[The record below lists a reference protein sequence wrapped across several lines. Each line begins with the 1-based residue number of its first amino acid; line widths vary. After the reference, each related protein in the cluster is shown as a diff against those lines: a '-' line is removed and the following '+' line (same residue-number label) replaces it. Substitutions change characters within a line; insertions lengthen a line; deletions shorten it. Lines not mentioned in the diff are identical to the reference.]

1 MYLMSNE
8 TLKNKV
14 IDLRKKG
21 KTYRQICDILKHHIP
36 KSTLSYWLKGVKLS
50 IIQKKEIRRQNLKH
64 LSKIRKIA
72 LVKKQALREKY
83 FQTILTQ
90 NKNLGFIAKD
100 CQVAKIMLVMLY
112 WCEGSKSGKG
122 ALTFGNSDPKIIE
135 LFLRL
140 MRQVYNID
148 ENKLRCTVQCRYGQN
163 ALELE
168 RFWRKI
174 TSIPKDKF
182 YPAVID
188 ERTKG
193 KPLKKK
199 NYKGVC
205 RIDCFSANIYH
216 ELTTIP
222 KVFE

>member
-1 MYLMSNE
+1 MNNE
-8 TLKNKV
+8 ILKNKA

-21 KTYRQICDILKHHIP
+21 KTYRQICDVLGCYIP
-36 KSTLSYWLKGVKLS
+36 KSTLSWWLRDIKLS
-50 IIQKKEIRRQNLKH
+50 FIQKEKIREQNLKH
-64 LSKIRKIA
+64 LTKIRKIA
-72 LVKKQALREKY
+72 LVKKQALRKKY
-83 FQTILTQ
+83 FQTILAQ
-90 NKNLGFIAKD
+90 NKNLGLMAKD
-100 CQVAKIMLVMLY
+100 GKVAKIILVMLY

-140 MRQVYNID
+140 LRQVYNID

-163 ALELE
+163 TLELE

-174 TSIPKDKF
+174 TGIPKDKF
-182 YPAVID
+182 YPTVID

-216 ELTTIP
+216 ELMTIP

>member
-1 MYLMSNE
+1 
-8 TLKNKV
+8 
-14 IDLRKKG
+14 
-21 KTYRQICDILKHHIP
+21 
-36 KSTLSYWLKGVKLS
+36 
-50 IIQKKEIRRQNLKH
+50 
-64 LSKIRKIA
+64 
-72 LVKKQALREKY
+72 
-83 FQTILTQ
+83 
-90 NKNLGFIAKD
+90 
-100 CQVAKIMLVMLY
+100 MLY

-140 MRQVYNID
+140 LRQVYNID

-163 ALELE
+163 TLELE

-174 TSIPKDKF
+174 TGIPKDKF
-182 YPAVID
+182 YPTVID

-216 ELTTIP
+216 ELMTIP